1 MAANKIDRIEKE
13 MHKTRVKI
21 TEFQN
26 RLKELEAE
34 KTEQEN
40 MQIIQLVRG
49 MSMTPDEL
57 AAFLRG
63 GATEAAPTLTPYHE
77 QEDGENEE

>member
-1 MAANKIDRIEKE
+1 MAVNKIDRIEKE
-13 MHKTRVKI
+13 IRKTQQKI
-21 TEFQN
+21 TEYQN

-40 MQIIQLVRG
+40 FQIISLVRG

-63 GATEAAPTLTPYHE
+63 GAMEQTPALTPYHE
-77 QEDGENEE
+77 KEDSEDEE

>member
-13 MHKTRVKI
+13 IHKTRVKI
-21 TEFQN
+21 TEHQN

-49 MSMTPDEL
+49 MSMTSDEL

-63 GATEAAPTLTPYHE
+63 GATEAAPTLTPYHK
-77 QEDGENEE
+77 QEGSENEE

>member
-1 MAANKIDRIEKE
+1 MAASKIDRIETE
-13 MHKTRVKI
+13 IQKTRQKI
-21 TEFQN
+21 MEFQN

-40 MQIIQLVRG
+40 MQIVQLVRG
-49 MSMTPDEL
+49 MNMTRDEF

-63 GATEAAPTLTPYHE
+63 GAMQAAPAVTPYHK
-77 QEDGENEE
+77 QEDNEDEE